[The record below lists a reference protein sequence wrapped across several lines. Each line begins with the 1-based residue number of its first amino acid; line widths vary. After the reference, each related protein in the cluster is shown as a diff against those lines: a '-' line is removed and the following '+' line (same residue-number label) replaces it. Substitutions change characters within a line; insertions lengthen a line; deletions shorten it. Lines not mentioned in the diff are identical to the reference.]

1 MCPWSFAYL
10 LKIFLFKS
18 FDYFNQFN
26 FLYHWKFLPF
36 FLDTKPLSDIQFM
49 NIFFLYVN
57 CLCLLY
63 CIPCPE
69 IIHKFQQSP
78 IYLFF
83 LCCLCLGTI
92 FKKPCSNPMLWKFM
106 LMPLKCFR
114 VLVLILRYL
123 IYSELSFAC
132 EGIAVDTKKSLTLNM
147 GRPGGQMRKL
157 STARVMHGMLVRTTR
172 IMCLHAI
179 FLLIK
184 F

>member
-10 LKIFLFKS
+10 LKIFLFRS

-26 FLYHWKFLPF
+26 FLYHWKFLLF

-49 NIFFLYVN
+49 NIFLLYVN

-83 LCCLCLGTI
+83 LCCFCLGII
-92 FKKPCSNPMLWKFM
+92 FKKPCSNPMLWRFM
-106 LMPLKCFR
+106 LMSLKCFI

-147 GRPGGQMRKL
+147 GRPGG
-157 STARVMHGMLVRTTR
+157 
-172 IMCLHAI
+172 
-179 FLLIK
+179 
-184 F
+184 